1 MTSTQVIADLAYSDK
16 PSGYSGDSKD
26 EELLTEIRDRYK
38 AYETAWA
45 KIREERN
52 TDVKYISGDPWT
64 TEDRRARKDAGRP
77 CINHDELSQYV
88 YQTVNSMRQN
98 RRGIKVDPRGE
109 GSSDQTAALRQDIV
123 RTIEYDSNGPS
134 IYAKAYQDMVEGSYA
149 FFRVS
154 RKYVSEQY
162 AEPDEEDP
170 RSALQRQQRN
180 KTLFDQ
186 HICLK
191 VIANPNSVLFD
202 PNCKEPDWSDG
213 KACFVLER
221 MPWKEYKKR
230 FPKAQV
236 TSFSF
241 AYKEIASD
249 WMYDDDLVVAE
260 YWRVETKERTVYLL
274 ENEEVTDD
282 PKGRR
287 YTEKRTIE
295 EKSVWQYLTNGVEI
309 LKRKEEIGT
318 ILPIIPMIGLER
330 YLDEGGVSARV
341 LYSLVRLARDP
352 QMSLAYLNSLEMEEA
367 GLTPKTPYIGYKG
380 QFDSGRKMWQ
390 AVTKIP
396 YAFLE
401 ADIPDNWPAGQVPP
415 LPQRQPFTPNF
426 QSYEVAKDSCRRA
439 IQAAMGI
446 TPLPT
451 AAQRQNEKS
460 GVALQRIQDLEAT
473 GSYHFIDGYD
483 RALRLAGRVIDQW
496 IPTVYGRENR
506 TMHLRKA
513 DESYRQATLNTRDP
527 YPDQKTGKPAHFPVD
542 EVDHSISV
550 STGPSFLSERDA
562 VSDFLDSLIAQLPK
576 LPIAPPQAA
585 RLLSIAIKMKDLGP
599 LGDQMAEIISPQQG
613 DPGQSMQQLQ
623 QAQSQAQQQGVLI
636 QQLQAELQKLTVEKQ
651 ARVVEGEY
659 KMMTERLRAQTSLA
673 VEKMKADAQAASA
686 EIQTKSQILSERM
699 AAIDELYQQAHEQL
713 DDASARAS
721 DQAHERAMSDQEHQ
735 QDVIQAQQQQ
745 QAAQQQALQPQ
756 QQPQEEPSG
765 T

>member
-1 MTSTQVIADLAYSDK
+1 VTTDLAYNDAPARGADSD
-16 PSGYSGDSKD
+16 D

-38 AYETAWA
+38 AYDTAWS
-45 KIREERN
+45 KVREERN
-52 TDVKYISGDPWT
+52 IDIKYISGDPWT

-109 GSSDQTAALRQDIV
+109 GSTDESATLRQDII

-134 IYAKAYQDMVEGSYA
+134 IYAKAYQDMVEGSYS

-154 RKYVSEQY
+154 RRYVTDQY
-162 AEPDEEDP
+162 AEPDEDDP
-170 RSALQRQQRN
+170 QNATQRQQRN

-186 HICLK
+186 HIVLK

-241 AYKEIASD
+241 AYRDSASD
-249 WMYDDDLVVAE
+249 WIFEDGPVVAE
-260 YWRVETKERTVYLL
+260 YWRIETTERTIYLL
-274 ENEEVTDD
+274 ENDEVTDN
-282 PKGRR
+282 PKGK
-287 YTEKRTIE
+287 YTEKRTLE
-295 EKSVWQYLTNGVEI
+295 KKSVCQYLTNGVEI
-309 LKRKEEIGT
+309 LKRKPEIGT
-318 ILPIIPMIGLER
+318 ILPVIPMIGLER
-330 YLDEGGVSARV
+330 YLDEGGMSARV

-380 QFDSGRKMWQ
+380 MFDSNRKMWE
-390 AVTKIP
+390 AITKIP
-396 YAFLE
+396 YGFLE
-401 ADIPDNWPAGQVPP
+401 ADIPDNWPAGQIPP

-426 QSYEVAKDSCRRA
+426 GAYEVAKDSSRRA

-451 AAQRQNEKS
+451 AAQRSNEKS
-460 GVALQRIQDLEAT
+460 KIAMDKIETMEAT

-496 IPTVYGRENR
+496 IPSVYGREGR
-506 TMHLRKA
+506 SIQLRKA
-513 DESYRQATLNTRDP
+513 DESYRQAVLNTPAP
-527 YPDQKTGKPAHFPVD
+527 YADQKTGRAAHFPVD
-542 EVDHSISV
+542 EVDHSISI
-550 STGPSFLSERDA
+550 STGPSFQSQRDE
-562 VSDFLDSLIAQLPK
+562 VSDFLDSLIGQLPK

-585 RLLSIAIKMKDLGP
+585 QLLSLAIKMKDLGP
-599 LGDQMAEIISPQQG
+599 LGDQMAEMISPQQG
-613 DPGQSMQQLQ
+613 DPSQSMQQLQ
-623 QAQSQAQQQGVLI
+623 QTQGQLQQQGILI

-651 ARVVEGEY
+651 AKVVEGEY
-659 KMMTERLRAQTSLA
+659 RMMTERLRAQTSLA

-713 DDASARAS
+713 DDASAKAS
-721 DQAHERAMSDQEHQ
+721 DQAHERALSAQEHQ
-735 QDVIQAQQQQ
+735 QDMVQADQAAQNQQAQNAQ
-745 QAAQQQALQPQ
+745 QAAAAQNGQDQSG
-756 QQPQEEPSG
+756 QQPQ
-765 T
+765 